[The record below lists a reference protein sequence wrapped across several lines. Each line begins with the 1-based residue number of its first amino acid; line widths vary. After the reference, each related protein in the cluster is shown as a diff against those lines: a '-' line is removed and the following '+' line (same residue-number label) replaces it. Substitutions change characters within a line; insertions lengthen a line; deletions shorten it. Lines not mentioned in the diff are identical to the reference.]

1 LAALSTFAAQVE
13 KKTTPSFDESKD
25 PSAGI
30 MDLMKNMC
38 GAQHG
43 ATVCAVLHRLT
54 VLQHTVTDAAS
65 SLLMTLFDITVA
77 FRHDVIRA
85 TVRYDTGDDEMKRT
99 IAKAWT
105 EGREK
110 RDGDKLGL

>member
-1 LAALSTFAAQVE
+1 
-13 KKTTPSFDESKD
+13 
-25 PSAGI
+25 
-30 MDLMKNMC
+30 
-38 GAQHG
+38 
-43 ATVCAVLHRLT
+43 
-54 VLQHTVTDAAS
+54 
-65 SLLMTLFDITVA
+65 MTLFDITVA